1 MKKVLKIYKRD
12 LKNIFTNWVALVIVL
27 ATIILPSLYAWF
39 NIKSCWDPYGNTGGI
54 KVAVVNEDKGGIF
67 NEKEYNVGDE
77 LIEKLED
84 NTSFGWQFVSK
95 EEADRGVFEGDYYA
109 SIEIPED
116 FTSDILSLT
125 KTRIV
130 RPALIY
136 NINEKSNAIVPKI
149 TNTGVNTVKDE
160 LNSNI
165 VKVVNGVIFNVF
177 DQVGIN
183 AEDYKET
190 LRNIVDYIYN
200 INDRIPELK
209 KVIEEA
215 DKGIAAVD
223 TVIEKVKEIIP
234 KTSSTID
241 KSQTLIANGQAKMDE
256 VKAEAERKSQ
266 EVKNHIVK
274 IQNTVNSIE
283 VTIKADGPEVLKNQ
297 LILIQGK
304 LQETNDKL
312 TDVLSSLNEL
322 KIKLNKFGI
331 NVKPLNN
338 IIDQVQILQNKVLAA
353 SEYVNG
359 IMTDITN
366 GNFDDLMIGEVIST
380 VEDKIG
386 EVKSHVNGFINRYD
400 NEIAPDLIQAY
411 ISATDTA
418 SSGNEILTMVEN
430 TIPDI
435 NYLID
440 IATKDSSLAKDELQK
455 LKDKLPRIE
464 EKFNNLVEKIKKYD
478 NEEDFDRLVDLLI
491 NNSEE
496 SSNFLSNVV
505 NIEKNSI
512 FSVPNYGSGMSPFY
526 TTLALWVGGT
536 ILVSLLTTHAKKF
549 EDEED
554 ITPIQ
559 EYFGKGLT
567 FVTIAIAQGLVVTM
581 GDMLIL
587 KTYVVNPT
595 LFALT
600 GIFTSVVFVTFIYT
614 LVSVFGDVGK
624 ALAII
629 FLVLQVAASGGTFP
643 IEVMSGFFQAINP
656 LLPFKYAIGLMRET
670 TAGIVQ
676 SILLNNFIHLSI
688 YFIVAII
695 MGTTLKKFVNKYTR
709 KLSSKLEESGIV
721 GH

>member
-215 DKGIAAVD
+215 DKGIVAVD

-380 VEDKIG
+380 VEEKIG

>member
-215 DKGIAAVD
+215 DKGIVAVD

-312 TDVLSSLNEL
+312 TDVLSTLNEL